1 MFTVARPISEGGDQH
16 PDIRQHWRLMPPR
29 FQPTSVRMKDETW
42 DEHWVFRWALPAS
55 VVLHLL
61 IPALLMFE
69 LPASLPQPQ
78 EEQAIKVDIVPPPKP
93 PEKPRAEPSPPRQE
107 PKPEK
112 PQEVK
117 AEKPPPANNSA
128 PPQAPQPA
136 VRSVVRFGE
145 KDAGPR
151 RSADGNNAEEGSA
164 STTEQDVPDKQDLA
178 QPPALAAAEAKNQ
191 IAPPGEPRTAAPK
204 TLAPKAADAAKVPK
218 APKLREA
225 KRLFSR
231 SATGDPIA
239 TTAMNGM
246 PRGARGGELCV
257 AELKLQLI
265 SASPPYLVE
274 QLPFVTLKTGTI
286 IENAD
291 AAFHGNGQW
300 RHLGYRCEVDT
311 DATRVVSFAFGVGG
325 PVPRSEWARYQ
336 ITSP

>member
-1 MFTVARPISEGGDQH
+1 
-16 PDIRQHWRLMPPR
+16 
-29 FQPTSVRMKDETW
+29 MKDETW

-55 VVLHLL
+55 FALHLL

-93 PEKPRAEPSPPRQE
+93 PEEPRAEPSPPRQE

-117 AEKPPPANNSA
+117 AEKPPPANNTA
-128 PPQAPQPA
+128 PPQAPQPG
-136 VRSVVRFGE
+136 VRRVVRFGE

-151 RSADGNNAEEGSA
+151 QSSDGSSAEEGSA
-164 STTEQDVPDKQDLA
+164 STTAPDAPDKQDPA
-178 QPPALAAAEAKNQ
+178 QPPVLAAAEAKNQ
-191 IAPPGEPRTAAPK
+191 IAPPGEPGMAAPK
-204 TLAPKAADAAKVPK
+204 IRAPKAADKAKAPK
-218 APKLREA
+218 APKLVEA

-239 TTAMNGM
+239 TTAMDGM
-246 PRGARGGELCV
+246 PRGQRAGELCF

-265 SASPPYLVE
+265 NASPPYLAE
-274 QLPFVTLKTGTI
+274 QLPLFGLKAGTV

-291 AAFHGNGQW
+291 TAFDGNGQW
-300 RHLGYRCEVDT
+300 RHLGFRCEVDS

-325 PVPRSEWARYQ
+325 PIPRSEWVRYGIRSQ
-336 ITSP
+336 